1 MRNICVILCLFIFIP
16 SSFAQWKSYYPES
29 KLSKKEQAKKE
40 NEKNRKLF
48 EIHFFDALKAKSLE
62 NYEEALKCFAKCI
75 KLQPNIPTSFYE
87 AAAINMKN
95 GSYTVAVDQIMEA
108 VRIDPK
114 NRWYL
119 LLYAEILFNKQ
130 DFDNAA
136 KQYKKLI
143 ALEPGNEQLYFK
155 LSDTYIYANELSKA
169 IDVYDDLQQYK
180 GVDRML
186 SIQKHKLY
194 RELNNIKGAI
204 RELNIILQT
213 FPNDIEV
220 LEILSELYLLNDEKE
235 KAFEIFKSLATIAP
249 NNGRVHLTLADYY
262 RENGQNDKSYAE
274 LKLAFKSPR
283 LNIDTKVRILISYY
297 QLIAMDK
304 NMATQAY
311 ELAKI
316 LIQTHPNDLKSRVVF
331 ADILYTDSKYQK
343 AKEQYLLVLE
353 QDKSKSQVWSQVLF
367 IQAEQNDFEG
377 MIKTS
382 KEALDYFPSEPLFY
396 YFNGISNKR
405 FSHHD
410 EAIDALQTGIEFVV
424 DNKNLLLEFYSSLA
438 ETYHSTNQ
446 HKLSD
451 KYYEKALDV
460 DSNNV
465 FVLNNYSY
473 YLSLRKIRLEKAK
486 AMSFKCNQIAPDNGT
501 YQDTY
506 AWILYSL
513 GEYIEAR
520 EWILKA
526 LLNGGEKSAVIV
538 EHYGDILYKLGDLEG
553 ALDQWRKS
561 KELGGQSQF
570 LIQKIN
576 DKKLYE

>member
-75 KLQPNIPTSFYE
+75 KLQPNIPASFYE
-87 AAAINMKN
+87 SAAINMKN

-136 KQYKKLI
+136 KQYKKII

-204 RELNIILQT
+204 RELKIILQT

-235 KAFEIFKSLATIAP
+235 KAFEIFKRLATIAP

-297 QLIAMDK
+297 QLIAIDK

-316 LIQTHPNDLKSRVVF
+316 LIQTHPNDLKSKVVF

-377 MIKTS
+377 MIETS

-405 FSHHD
+405 FSNYD
-410 EAIDALQTGIEFVV
+410 EAINALQTGIEFVV

-538 EHYGDILYKLGDLEG
+538 EHYGDILYKLGDFEG
-553 ALDQWRKS
+553 ALDQWKKS
-561 KELGGQSQF
+561 KELGGESQF